1 MSIGANFNPVSAD
14 VPSQAI
20 VDAFVGVC
28 HGRLE
33 QVKTMLGE
41 HPGLINAASSQNET
55 GIQAAAHTGQKEI
68 CRFLLAEGA
77 PLDICTAAVLGM
89 AAEVERML
97 AADASRKDAT
107 GAHGLP
113 VMLFAALGGSLDIA
127 RTLRASGAPVNG
139 GDGVSTPLHG
149 TVWADQPE
157 IADWLIANG
166 AKTDSKD
173 FNGKTPKQAAEAI
186 KRPRVL
192 EVFERHNIA

>member
-1 MSIGANFNPVSAD
+1 MSVDATVSHD
-14 VPSQAI
+14 VPSQQI

-33 QVKTMLGE
+33 IVQTMLAE
-41 HPGLINAASSQNET
+41 HPGLINARSSQNET
-55 GIQAAAHTGQKEI
+55 GVQAAAHTGQKEI

-77 PLDICTAAVLGM
+77 PLDICTAAVLGL
-89 AAEVERML
+89 EPDVNRML
-97 AADASRKDAT
+97 AGDATLKDAT

-113 VMLFAALGGSLDIA
+113 VMLFAALGGSLAIA
-127 RTLRASGAPVNG
+127 KTLHGYGAAVNG

-157 IADWLIANG
+157 IAEWLIVNG
-166 AKTDSKD
+166 AKADSKD
-173 FNGKTPKQAAEAI
+173 FTGKTPKEAAEAI

-192 EVFERHNIA
+192 QVFAQHGLA